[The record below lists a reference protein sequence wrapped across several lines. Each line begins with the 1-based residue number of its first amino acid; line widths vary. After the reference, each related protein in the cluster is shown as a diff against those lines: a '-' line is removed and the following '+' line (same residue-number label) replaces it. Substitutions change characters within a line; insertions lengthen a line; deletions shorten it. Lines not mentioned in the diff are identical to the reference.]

1 MRRTIVVTLVTAGLG
16 IPAIAEQR
24 SIQLPEIV
32 IGGDAPGG
40 GRSENCVEVEIGN
53 SRAYNCLNQKL
64 KKEVDRVNP
73 SVNMPPV
80 DARSPDIRVGV
91 VNIPAVQQ
99 QYGKNFGV
107 SVMPYRPAL
116 PTFSP
121 PLGRR

>member
-32 IGGDAPGG
+32 IGGDASAGA
-40 GRSENCVEVEIGN
+40 RSENCVEVEIGN

-107 SVMPYRPAL
+107 SVMPHRPAL